1 MPIYLYPLY
10 FLYFWYIYVPKR
22 LIHTFVDVIL
32 YFFQLLSIPLL
43 IKTFFKPLKNEYR
56 GDLVI
61 FSIGMGIVVKTVLI
75 PISLLLIAVVVMVEV
90 FTFASVML
98 IPFLPIYFLMR

>member
-10 FLYFWYIYVPKR
+10 FLYFWYFYIPKR

-32 YFFQLLSIPLL
+32 YFFQLLSVPLL
-43 IKTFFKPLKNEYR
+43 IKTFFRPLKNEYR

-75 PISLLLIAVVVMVEV
+75 PISLLLIAVVVMIEV
-90 FTFASVML
+90 FIFAVIML
-98 IPFLPIYFLMR
+98 TPLLPIYFLIR

>member
-10 FLYFWYIYVPKR
+10 FLYFWYFYIPKR
-22 LIHTFVDVIL
+22 LIHTFIDVIL
-32 YFFQLLSIPLL
+32 YFFQLLSVSLL
-43 IKTFFKPLKNEYR
+43 IKTFFRPLKNEYR

-75 PISLLLIAVVVMVEV
+75 PISLLLIAVVVMIEV
-90 FTFASVML
+90 FIFAVIML
-98 IPFLPIYFLMR
+98 TPLLPIYFLIR